1 METGGIKEI
10 VEKFFVENAMEN
22 CFFVDARGSGK
33 KLEVFVDKDGGIS
46 FDVCRSLS
54 RHLEAIFDEDK
65 RFGESY
71 ILDVSSPGVGSPLK
85 LSRQYRNN
93 LGRTIAIKTDE
104 AKLEGIL
111 KEADDE
117 GCTIEYTLETKV
129 EGKKKKE
136 IINHKLKYVD
146 IIEAKIKISF

>member
-1 METGGIKEI
+1 M
-10 VEKFFVENAMEN
+10 
-22 CFFVDARGSGK
+22 
-33 KLEVFVDKDGGIS
+33 
-46 FDVCRSLS
+46 LS
-54 RHLEAIFDEDK
+54 RHLESIFDEDK

-93 LGRTIAIKTDE
+93 VGRTIAVKTAE

-111 KEADDE
+111 KEAEEED
-117 GCTIEYTLETKV
+117 CTLEYTVETKV
-129 EGKKKKE
+129 DGKKKKE
-136 IINHKLKYVD
+136 IINHKVKYVD

>member
-1 METGGIKEI
+1 LETGGIKEI
-10 VEKFFVENAMEN
+10 VEKFFTDNAMEN
-22 CFFVDARGSGK
+22 CFFVDAKGSGK

-46 FDVCRSLS
+46 YDVCRLLS
-54 RHLEAIFDEDK
+54 RHLESIFDEDK
-65 RFGESY
+65 RYGESY

-93 LGRTIAIKTDE
+93 VGRTIAVKTAE

-111 KEADDE
+111 KEADED

-129 EGKKKKE
+129 DGKKKKE
-136 IINHKLKYVD
+136 IINHKLNYVD